1 MVLDPFTALSVA
13 SSVVQFV
20 DFGTKLISKGKE
32 FYQSAD
38 GVLSD
43 HAEQAA
49 ISSRLAELSKGLS
62 NWIPI
67 SAAGKKFSPVEEALR
82 ETALECMQFADDF
95 TGAIDELRV
104 TGNHRKWKSF
114 RQALKSV
121 WKKEGIEERLVKLD
135 RLRQQVVIH
144 LLVVMK

>member
-1 MVLDPFTALSVA
+1 MVLDPITALSVA

-20 DFGTKLISKGKE
+20 DFSTKLISKGKE
-32 FYQSAD
+32 YYRSAD
-38 GVLSD
+38 GVLTD

-49 ISSRLAELSKGLS
+49 VSSRLSELSRRLLNS
-62 NWIPI
+62 IPV
-67 SAAGKKFSPVEEALR
+67 SATGKKPSPSEEALW
-82 ETALECMQFADDF
+82 EAALECMKFANEF
-95 TGAIDELRV
+95 IGAIDELTV